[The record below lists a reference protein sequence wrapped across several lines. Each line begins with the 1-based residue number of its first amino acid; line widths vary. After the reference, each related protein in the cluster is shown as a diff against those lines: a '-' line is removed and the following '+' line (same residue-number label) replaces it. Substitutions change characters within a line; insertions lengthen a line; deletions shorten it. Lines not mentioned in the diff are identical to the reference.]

1 MQTKEQLVKHV
12 RDWVK
17 LDNEIRVLQKEMTQ
31 RKKEKKNISVSLID
45 TMKQNEID
53 CFDINDGQ
61 IYYHKK
67 SVKKPITKTVLMNTL
82 SKYFDGDILKAN
94 ELNNFISENREE
106 EVKETIMRKISKKDK
121 AETPVT

>member
-31 RKKEKKNISVSLID
+31 RKKEKKIISVSLID